1 MNYRKL
7 TAAEISQLQSN
18 GCRCDDWHR
27 VEIAEPFRPAH
38 YRNVTF
44 SGDIRLGTT
53 EQPIMRDG
61 KIPMPAG
68 IYDAVIHNCSIGN
81 NVLINRIGNY
91 IADYNIAD
99 DVLIENAGCIRMSGE
114 STFGNGTEVSVLNET
129 GGREVPIYDCLSAH
143 VAYMIAMYRH
153 DKTLT
158 QHLRALIADYVDSK
172 RSSVGTIGS
181 NVSIVNTSAIT
192 DVFISSHTIIDGAT
206 SLTNGSIISEKD
218 DPVHVGHNV
227 MAEDFIMCAGAR
239 VEEGAVLVHT
249 FVGQASSLSRLYS
262 AHDSLFFANCACENG
277 ESAAIFAGPYTVTM
291 HKSSLLIAGMF
302 SFLNAGSG
310 SNQSN
315 HMYKLGPI
323 HQGVVDRGSKTT
335 SDSYILWPAHIGAFS
350 LVMGRHVSHTDTSR
364 LPFSYLIENAGKS
377 HLVPGVNLKSVG
389 TIRDA
394 MKWPKRDKRRTA
406 KKLDFINFNLL
417 SPYTVSK
424 MMDGISLLDDIE
436 NTAGCTSEFYSYQ
449 GLIIKSSALRKG
461 RDYYR
466 MAIDKFMGNSVLKR
480 LESLRIT
487 GDDSI
492 RQRLLPTLEAG
503 GGEWLDLS
511 GLIAPKSEVKSLC
524 NDISTGAISNLLQVN
539 DRLKSLNDNYYE
551 LEWTWVVENFRR
563 WWGKECCELTVSDIE
578 QIAHRW
584 CESVVRLDRMLY
596 EDAKKEFSSVAR
608 IGFGLDASSDRNRRN
623 DFEQVRG
630 DFEKD
635 PFVKMVL
642 DHIAAKTALHDDLI
656 SRLPQHSGETNE
668 KNKNF
673 SPRD

>member
-7 TAAEISQLQSN
+7 TTEEITQLEAN
-18 GCRCDDWHR
+18 GCRCNDWNR
-27 VEIAEPFRPAH
+27 VEAASPFRCNH
-38 YRNVTF
+38 YRDVSF

-53 EQPIMRDG
+53 ENQVLRNG
-61 KIPMPAG
+61 KIPMDTG
-68 IYDAVIHNCSIGN
+68 IYNAVIHNCTIGN
-81 NVLINRIGNY
+81 DVFINRVGNY
-91 IADYNIAD
+91 IADYDIAD
-99 DVLIENAGCIRMSGE
+99 NVMIENVGSISMSGE
-114 STFGNGTEVSVLNET
+114 SAFGNGVEVSVLNET

-143 VAYMIAMYRH
+143 IAYIIAMYRH
-153 DKTLT
+153 DKLLISR
-158 QHLRALIADYVDSK
+158 LRELISGYVASK
-172 RSSVGTIGS
+172 RSSAGTIARNVTIINTGTVTD
-181 NVSIVNTSAIT
+181 VSIGEYA
-192 DVFISSHTIIDGAT
+192 TIEGAT
-206 SLTNGSIISEKD
+206 RLTNGSIVSEQA
-218 DPVHVGHNV
+218 DPVFVGPNV
-227 MAEDFIMCAGAR
+227 MAEDFIMSAGAH
-239 VEEGAVLVHT
+239 VSEGAVLVHT
-249 FVGQASSLSRLYS
+249 FVGQATSLTRLFS
-262 AHDSLFFANCACENG
+262 AHDSLFFANCVCENG

-350 LVMGRHVSHTDTSR
+350 LVMGRHVSHSDTSR

-394 MKWPKRDKRRTA
+394 MKWPKRDKRRTPR
-406 KKLDFINFNLL
+406 KLDFINFNLL

-424 MMDGISLLDDIE
+424 MLDGITLLDDIE
-436 NTAGCTSEFYSYQ
+436 TTAGATSEFYSYQ
-449 GLIIKSSALRKG
+449 GLIIKASALRKG

-466 MAIDKFMGNSVLKR
+466 LAIDKFMGNSVLKR
-480 LESLRIT
+480 LEGPALAS
-487 GDDSI
+487 DEDI
-492 RQRLLPTLEAG
+492 RQRLAPTLEAG

-511 GLIAPKSEVKSLC
+511 GLIAPKSEIKTLCADIASGSINSLE
-524 NDISTGAISNLLQVN
+524 TVN
-539 DRLKSLNDNYYE
+539 ERLRLMSENYYD

-563 WWGKECCELTVSDIE
+563 WWGKECSELTAADIAL
-578 QIAHRW
+578 IARRW
-584 CESVVRLDRMLY
+584 CDSVVKLDRMLY
-596 EDAKKEFSSVAR
+596 DDARKEFSSVAR

-623 DFEQVRG
+623 DFEHVRG
-630 DFEKD
+630 DFERD

-656 SRLPQHSGETNE
+656 SRLP
-668 KNKNF
+668 K
-673 SPRD
+673 

>member
-7 TAAEISQLQSN
+7 TTEEITQLEAN
-18 GCRCDDWHR
+18 GCRCNDWNR
-27 VEIAEPFRPAH
+27 VEAASPFRCNH
-38 YRNVTF
+38 YRDVSF

-53 EQPIMRDG
+53 ENQVLRNG
-61 KIPMPAG
+61 KIPMDTG
-68 IYDAVIHNCSIGN
+68 IYNAVIHNCTIGN
-81 NVLINRIGNY
+81 DVFINRVGNY
-91 IADYNIAD
+91 IADYDIAD
-99 DVLIENAGCIRMSGE
+99 NVMIENVGSISMSGE
-114 STFGNGTEVSVLNET
+114 SAFGNGVEVSVLNET

-143 VAYMIAMYRH
+143 IAYIIAMYRH
-153 DKTLT
+153 DKLLISR
-158 QHLRALIADYVDSK
+158 LRELISGYVASK
-172 RSSVGTIGS
+172 RSSTGTIARNVTIINTGTVTD
-181 NVSIVNTSAIT
+181 VSIGEYA
-192 DVFISSHTIIDGAT
+192 TIEGAT
-206 SLTNGSIISEKD
+206 RLTNGSIVSEQA
-218 DPVHVGHNV
+218 DPVFVGPNV
-227 MAEDFIMCAGAR
+227 MAEDFIMSAGAH
-239 VEEGAVLVHT
+239 VSEGAVLVHT
-249 FVGQASSLSRLYS
+249 FVGQATSLTRLFS

-350 LVMGRHVSHTDTSR
+350 LVMGRHVSHSDTSR

-394 MKWPKRDKRRTA
+394 MKWPKRDKRRTPR
-406 KKLDFINFNLL
+406 KLDFINFNLL

-424 MMDGISLLDDIE
+424 MLDGITLLDDIE
-436 NTAGCTSEFYSYQ
+436 TTAGATSEFYSYQ
-449 GLIIKSSALRKG
+449 GLIIKASALRKG

-466 MAIDKFMGNSVLKR
+466 LAIDKFMGNSVLKR
-480 LESLRIT
+480 LEGPALAS
-487 GDDSI
+487 DEDI
-492 RQRLLPTLEAG
+492 RQRRAPTLEAG

-511 GLIAPKSEVKSLC
+511 GLIAPKSEIKTLCADIASGSINSLE
-524 NDISTGAISNLLQVN
+524 TVN
-539 DRLKSLNDNYYE
+539 ERLRLMSENYYD

-563 WWGKECCELTVSDIE
+563 WWGKECSELTAADIAL
-578 QIAHRW
+578 IARRW
-584 CESVVRLDRMLY
+584 CDSVVKLDRMLY
-596 EDAKKEFSSVAR
+596 DDARKEFSSVAR

-623 DFEQVRG
+623 DFEHVRG
-630 DFEKD
+630 DFERD

-656 SRLPQHSGETNE
+656 SRLP
-668 KNKNF
+668 K
-673 SPRD
+673 